1 MSARSHRK
9 DNRERRVPIS
19 RNTRSRLSARRL
31 LPCFFVLAALADV
44 RLAAAAG
51 ADEGDALGNPAL
63 QEIVVTATRREESIS
78 KVPISVTALTQD
90 DLDQRG
96 IRDFS
101 EMVRFTPGVSIDT
114 SGTNAISIRGIST
127 SGGAG
132 TTGIYI
138 DDTPIQMRSIG
149 FNPDDALPKTF
160 DMERVEVLRGPQ
172 GTLFGAGS
180 EGGTVRYIMAQ
191 PSLTTDSTYVRSE
204 LSYTEHGDPSYE
216 AGFAQG
222 GPIIDGVLGFRASV
236 WSRHDGGWINRVDD
250 TTGAI
255 TEANANYTNTE
266 AARFALLYQPADN
279 VRITGSIYYQNEL
292 QHDWST
298 YWPTYSNP
306 GAGEFND
313 ATPERKPIPDR
324 FYLPALKVQIDF
336 DQMELISDTSYFHR
350 DEISGYEGTVYALG
364 LYQSYSWVGVT
375 PSGVPQC
382 GAASTTVV
390 PPCSWY
396 PLIGYNGIHL
406 PAGFTDYSEPAFISN
421 QQRTVTQEVRLQSTN
436 DSSAWKWTLGMFW
449 SLAREQSTEEQVDTF
464 LVPFWSALFGSSP
477 YVNPP
482 WIGSNGMAGYYC
494 NGVGK
499 PVPGLPNCDVYYD
512 QQTGHDRQLAGFGE
526 ASYNFSDQWKL
537 TAGGRFAHM
546 SYDLSQYGNGVEN
559 AGAEGFS
566 GSYHQNAFTPKLS
579 LSFQAD
585 PANLYYLTYSKGFR
599 PGGVNA
605 PEPVSVCGATPSD
618 YKSDSTQNFEFGTKD
633 SFGNR
638 LRIATSLYYIKWN
651 GIQENVYNL
660 GTTGNCGFQY
670 TSNLGTAVAKGFD
683 LQLQG
688 TVVGGLSLDAAIGYT
703 NARYTSTNSV
713 SLAGDAI
720 AGQAAINYAPGANPP
735 WNISLGPQYSFPIAG
750 RDAFVRLDWEYA
762 SRTPWLSSLQDSRN
776 VTQYNPFTWT
786 LPATSF
792 FSMRAGVK
800 LKGWQVSAFVDNL
813 LDAHP
818 VTNYAQG
825 IPDANNP
832 NGSPRPEENDFTFRP
847 RTIGITATFRR

>member
-1 MSARSHRK
+1 MPTDSHQMARLWA
-9 DNRERRVPIS
+9 
-19 RNTRSRLSARRL
+19 SRLLRPLFLSVAV
-31 LPCFFVLAALADV
+31 FDI
-44 RLAAAAG
+44 RLAAAA
-51 ADEGDALGNPAL
+51 AAEGGDPPASGPL

-78 KVPISVTALTQD
+78 KVPISITALSQD
-90 DLDQRG
+90 DLDQKG

-138 DDTPIQMRSIG
+138 DDTPIQMRSVG

-180 EGGTVRYIMAQ
+180 EGGTVRYIMAE
-191 PSLTTDSTYVRSE
+191 PSLTTASTYLRSE
-204 LSYTEHGDPSYE
+204 MSYTEHGEPSYE
-216 AGFAQG
+216 AGIAQG
-222 GPIIDGVLGFRASV
+222 GPIIDGVLGFRASI
-236 WSRHDGGWINRVDD
+236 WTRHDGGWVNRVDD

-266 AARFALLYQPADN
+266 AGRLALLYQPMDN
-279 VRITGSIYYQNEL
+279 VQITGSIYYQNEL

-306 GAGEFND
+306 NAGEFND

-324 FYLPALKVQIDF
+324 FYLPALKVQVDLGH
-336 DQMELISDTSYFHR
+336 MELISNTSYYHR

-375 PSGVPQC
+375 PTGVPAC
-382 GAASTTVV
+382 GTASTTPA

-406 PAGFTDYSEPAFISN
+406 PAGFTNYSEPAFITN
-421 QQRTVTQEVRLQSTN
+421 QQRTVTQEVRLQST
-436 DSSAWKWTLGMFW
+436 DDGSAWKWTLGTFW
-449 SLAREQSTEEQVDTF
+449 NLAREVSTEEQVDTF
-464 LVPFWSALFGSSP
+464 LVPFWTALFGSSP
-477 YVNPP
+477 LVNPP
-482 WIGSNGMAGYYC
+482 WIGSNGLAGYYC
-494 NGVGK
+494 NGVGAV
-499 PVPGLPNCDVYYD
+499 VPGLPNCEVYYD
-512 QQTGHDRQLAGFGE
+512 RQTGHDRQIAAFGE
-526 ASYNFSDQWKL
+526 VTYSFSEQWKL

-579 LSFQAD
+579 LSFQET
-585 PANLYYLTYSKGFR
+585 PHNLYYATFSKGFR

-605 PEPVSVCGATPSD
+605 PEPVAVCGATPPD
-618 YKSDSTQNFEFGTKD
+618 YKSDSTQNFELGTKD
-633 SFGNR
+633 SFANR
-638 LRIATSLYYIKWN
+638 LRVEASLYYIKWN

-660 GTTGNCGFQY
+660 GATGNCGFQY
-670 TSNLGTAVAKGFD
+670 TDNLGGAVAKGFD
-683 LQLQG
+683 LQIQG
-688 TVVGGLSLDAAIGYT
+688 TLIGSLSLDAAVGYT
-703 NARYTSTNSV
+703 SARYTSSNSV
-713 SLAGDAI
+713 SSAGDAI
-720 AGQAAINYAPGANPP
+720 AGQAAINYAPGASPP
-735 WNISLGPQYSFPIAG
+735 WNIALGPQYSFPVAG
-750 RDAFVRLDWEYA
+750 HDAFVRLDWEYA
-762 SRTPWLSSLQDSRN
+762 SRNPWLSSLQDPKNAS
-776 VTQYNPFTWT
+776 QYNPYTWT

-792 FSMRAGVK
+792 MSMRAGIK
-800 LKGWQVSAFVDNL
+800 LGNWQVSAFADNL
-813 LDAHP
+813 LGAHP

-832 NGSPRPEENDFTFRP
+832 NGPLRPEENDFTFRP
-847 RTIGITATFRR
+847 RTIGLTATFRQ